1 MDECGY
7 IEASPFQGLEEIE
20 IQKDTGILGM
30 GKSVNSQTKKLTY
43 FKSVPQI
50 SLIIEQFESDDYTA
64 SGTLPPYGL
73 SDYTKYR

>member
-43 FKSVPQI
+43 FKNYFGLSK
-50 SLIIEQFESDDYTA
+50 TA
-64 SGTLPPYGL
+64 TLPKCL
-73 SDYTKYR
+73 HRL

>member
-30 GKSVNSQTKKLTY
+30 GKSVNSQT
-43 FKSVPQI
+43 
-50 SLIIEQFESDDYTA
+50 
-64 SGTLPPYGL
+64 
-73 SDYTKYR
+73 